1 MEQISINGEDL
12 YLQDVCFYDVN
23 PTCDLHVSFT
33 FQFKSEWGLIWI
45 PRFYLSF
52 KSVESFANFNIF
64 WLNIQYSRR

>member
-12 YLQDVCFYDVN
+12 YLQDVCFYDMN

-45 PRFYLSF
+45 Q
-52 KSVESFANFNIF
+52 SVESFANFNIS